1 MGKSLLEQEAIVD
14 GRCLGCKDVT
24 RHKILTLQDEKPRQ
38 VKCIQC
44 LDEHKFKPP
53 PPSKEEKARIAA
65 EKMRVKR
72 QEEERE
78 RWAEMRPNMI
88 EGKAKDYSMDGL
100 FKKRDLISHP
110 VFGLGLVEK
119 KAGPR
124 KIEVLFEDGCRVMRC
139 Q

>member
-1 MGKSLLEQEAIVD
+1 MGESLSREEVFVD

-24 RHKILTLQDEKPRQ
+24 RHKVLTVQEDKPKL
-38 VKCIQC
+38 VLCSQC
-44 LDEHKFKPP
+44 RDEHKFKAP
-53 PPSKEEKARIAA
+53 PPSKEERARIAA
-65 EKMRVKR
+65 EKMRIKR

-78 RWAEMRPNMI
+78 RWAEMRPGMI
-88 EGKAKDYSMDGL
+88 EAKAKDYSMDGL
-100 FKKRDLISHP
+100 FKKRDLINHP

-124 KIEVLFEDGCRVMRC
+124 KIEVLFEDGCRTMRC